1 MSTAPQL
8 PDLAT
13 LSAEEKD
20 RLVRYLWEELRVRD
34 AQLAAVGAGQPASG
48 AVAAA
53 HPPVARRASGLGEQL
68 RDAGSARR
76 GRTGPQPAASA
87 RLGRGLGW
95 LGSTPVIALV
105 GLVATALLVDAGVG
119 IWQRRAVSERAAD
132 AEALETLAFN
142 GMYVELVSAVPL
154 GGGENY
160 RVTLS
165 MTSIGDAPLYVM
177 LEPPRVFVQSGLAWR
192 EVPSR
197 DPEGRGARVVE
208 LAGTVQY
215 AVDMN
220 VDFTG
225 WTELIPGYMHVRVDS
240 PMLIGRSR
248 GAEGGIAERRN
259 TFYVYL
265 KPHGADDEAIRQR
278 SGHPGAPPDFIRM
291 PPH

>member
-1 MSTAPQL
+1 MSGAPEL

-13 LSAEEKD
+13 LTGEEKD
-20 RLVRYLWEELRVRD
+20 RLVHYLWDELRKRD
-34 AQLAAVGAGQPASG
+34 AQLTVAGTVEPAANAGTE
-48 AVAAA
+48 AATG
-53 HPPVARRASGLGEQL
+53 VARRPGPLGEQL

-76 GRTGPQPAASA
+76 GRVGPAPTAPAK
-87 RLGRGLGW
+87 LGRGLGW

-105 GLVATALLVDAGVG
+105 GLVATAFLVDAGVG
-119 IWQRRAVSERAAD
+119 LWQQRVLAERSAE
-132 AEALETLAFN
+132 AEALETVAFN
-142 GMYVELVSAVPL
+142 RMYVELVSAVPL
-154 GGGENY
+154 PDGESY

-197 DPEGRGARVVE
+197 DPQGRGARVVE

-215 AVDMN
+215 EVDVN

-225 WTELIPGYMHVRVDS
+225 WTQLIPGYMHVRVDS
-240 PMLIGRSR
+240 PMLVGRSR
-248 GAEGGIAERRN
+248 DAADGIAERRN

-265 KPHGADDEAIRQR
+265 KPHGADDDSIRRQ
-278 SGHPGAPPDFIRM
+278 SGHEGAPPDFIRM

>member
-1 MSTAPQL
+1 MSGGQQL

-13 LSAEEKD
+13 LSGEEKD
-20 RLVRYLWEELRVRD
+20 RLVRYLWDELRARD
-34 AQLAAVGAGQPASG
+34 AQLAAASAEQPAT
-48 AVAAA
+48 APDAAT
-53 HPPVARRASGLGEQL
+53 PPAATPRASGLAEQL
-68 RDAGSARR
+68 REAGSARR
-76 GRTGPQPAASA
+76 GRTGPVPATAA

-105 GLVATALLVDAGVG
+105 GLVTTALLVDAGVG
-119 IWQRRAVSERAAD
+119 VWQRRALAERGAAV
-132 AEALETLAFN
+132 EALETLAFN
-142 GMYVELVSAVPL
+142 RMYVELVSAVPL
-154 GGGENY
+154 SDGESY

-177 LEPPRVFVQSGLAWR
+177 LEPPRVFVQNGLAWR

-208 LAGTVQY
+208 LAGTVAY
-215 AVDMN
+215 EVDMK

-225 WTELIPGYMHVRVDS
+225 WTQLIPGYMHVRVDS
-240 PMLIGRSR
+240 PMLVGRSR
-248 GAEGGIAERRN
+248 GGEGGIAQRRN

-265 KPHGADDEAIRQR
+265 KPHGADDDAIRRQ
-278 SGHPGAPPDFIRM
+278 SGNPGAPPDFIRM